1 MTTTTTTP
9 TYPTTHGLAVAVA
22 VRLAQG
28 WSERRAIRDAAQ
40 LNKTTRRRVRAACRM
55 TAAATCDPY
64 LERLGAQ
71 YLPAAVIRP
80 TDRRR

>member
-1 MTTTTTTP
+1 MTAAAD

-28 WSERRAIRDAAQ
+28 WSHRRAIRDTAR
-40 LNKTTRRRVRAACRM
+40 LNRTTRRRVRDACR
-55 TAAATCDPY
+55 TVAAATCDPY

-71 YLPAAVIRP
+71 YLPDGWPR
-80 TDRRR
+80 